1 MICRRTRLSYLIAPV
16 LCLMLLS
23 GIFGLVRLRSSVI
36 SIEYRIGSLERQKAE
51 ALKRQKVLA
60 AELASLLSIQ
70 EVGNRDIAL
79 VFPDR
84 QKVFYVNRDTG
95 GVPYSASLA
104 GGQESFKFSE
114 ITKN

>member
-1 MICRRTRLSYLIAPV
+1 MIYRRNRLSFLITPV
-16 LCLMLLS
+16 LCLLLLS

-36 SIEYRIGSLERQKAE
+36 SIEYRIGSLERHKAE
-51 ALKRQKVLA
+51 ALKQQKVLA
-60 AELASLLSIQ
+60 AQLAALHSIQ

-95 GVPYSASLA
+95 GIPYSAALA

-114 ITKN
+114 VTKN